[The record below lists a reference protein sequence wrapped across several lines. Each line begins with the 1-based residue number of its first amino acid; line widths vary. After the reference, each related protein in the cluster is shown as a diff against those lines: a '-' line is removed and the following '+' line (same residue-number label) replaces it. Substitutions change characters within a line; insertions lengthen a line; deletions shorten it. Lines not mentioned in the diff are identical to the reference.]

1 LKYIYIK
8 NYLLIPR
15 EDKLEFFKFLGV
27 FKSFKAIKQKI
38 ILEENSLI
46 LEFEENPDIK
56 LACESIE
63 KFFENNDDIKV
74 KIIKNIIQDKDEFI
88 LIWENDTQKRIKI

>member
-1 LKYIYIK
+1 MKYIYIK

-38 ILEENSLI
+38 VLDENSLL
-46 LEFEENPDIK
+46 LEFEDNPDIK
-56 LACESIE
+56 LARESIE
-63 KFFENNDDIKV
+63 KFFANNDDVDIS
-74 KIIKNIIQDKDEFI
+74 IIKDIVKDKNEFI
-88 LIWENDTQKRIKI
+88 LIWEDDTQKRIKL